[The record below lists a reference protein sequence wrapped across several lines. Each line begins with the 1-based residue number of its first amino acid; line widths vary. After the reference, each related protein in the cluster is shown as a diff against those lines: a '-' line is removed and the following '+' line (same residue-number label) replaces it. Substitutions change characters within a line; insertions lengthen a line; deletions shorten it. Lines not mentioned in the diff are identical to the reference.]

1 MGHYLFG
8 KGEKLRCIARV
19 PLRAPDGGK
28 LCVGYKTSTYSLFAP
43 VYFSD
48 DGYVLVSIENPSS
61 YYPMPAGRELSELQ
75 AAGDL
80 PTPLP
85 AYSIAALDYVL
96 GYVLWVA
103 ILATIGLGY
112 VQSILKRRR
121 AASLD
126 TSLPPGARPLVLR
139 TKTDRWLNE
148 EVARLLAS
156 RETVLQLAYGYDRED
171 KGVVTKAMYLAL
183 TDRRLLVI
191 NTRVG
196 AFGPLHENNDVKSY
210 ERGAVR
216 VRADER
222 HLHFVLG
229 DGPPLDFYA
238 EWSERHLSN
247 QRRFLSDVPRLLGPP
262 QHDEHAT
269 GSAEQVRGW
278 Q

>member
-8 KGEKLRCIARV
+8 KGEKLHCLARV

-43 VYFSD
+43 LYFSD
-48 DGYVLVSIENPSS
+48 DGYVLMSVEDPTS
-61 YYPMPAGRELSELQ
+61 YYPMPAGGELGELQ
-75 AAGDL
+75 AGGDL
-80 PTPLP
+80 PSPLP
-85 AYSIAALDYVL
+85 TYSIAALDYAF

-103 ILATIGLGY
+103 ILAAVGIGY
-112 VQSILKRRR
+112 VQRVLKRRR

-126 TSLPPGARPLVLR
+126 TSLPPGATPLVLR
-139 TKTDRWLNE
+139 TKPDRWLNE
-148 EVARLLAS
+148 EAMRLLLPSEA
-156 RETVLQLAYGYDRED
+156 VLQLAYGYDQADR
-171 KGVVTKAMYLAL
+171 GVVTKAMYLAL

-191 NTRVG
+191 YTRLG

-210 ERGAVR
+210 DRDAVR

-222 HLHFVLG
+222 HLHFVFG

-247 QRRFLSDVPRLLGPP
+247 QRRFLSDVPRLLGTPP
-262 QHDEHAT
+262 EP
-269 GSAEQVRGW
+269 
-278 Q
+278 